1 MKQFTIEIRGI
12 NPLLMHN
19 SRLSDEF
26 DPIVKAIKK
35 ITAKKTKQTEDDR
48 WEKRRL
54 EFLGSLY
61 FDETV
66 GPYMPGLNIEQCLL
80 HAARMTKNGKD
91 IERGLRIT
99 SDINPIAYDGP
110 RDLDGLWDKGN
121 AAHVHN
127 ASVKV
132 QRARI
137 IRTRPVF
144 RQWATVAEGMFDPEI
159 LDFESLL
166 SFGEKAGQYIGL
178 GDWRPRFGTFEATIK
193 EV

>member
-1 MKQFTIEIRGI
+1 MKQFTIEIRGV

-26 DPIVKAIKK
+26 DPIAKAIKK
-35 ITAKKTKQTEDDR
+35 ITAKKMKQTEDDR

-61 FDETV
+61 FDDTV
-66 GPYMPGLNIEQCLL
+66 GPYVPGLNIEQCLL
-80 HAARMTKNGKD
+80 HAARMTRNGKD

-99 SDINPIAYDGP
+99 SDVNPLGYDGP
-110 RDLDGLWDKGN
+110 RDLDSLWGGGN
-121 AAHVHN
+121 PAHVHN
-127 ASVKV
+127 ASVV
-132 QRARI
+132 ITRNRI
-137 IRTRPVF
+137 IRTRPIF
-144 RQWATVAEGMFDPEI
+144 RHWAVEAEGVYDPGI

-178 GDWRPRFGTFEATIK
+178 GDWRPRFGTFEAIIK